1 MTHHSAAPSSI
12 ALGVTRIGTSG
23 TGAASR
29 GVDSQLEPLGNEKM
43 NEVAVGP
50 MRTERLR
57 VKHLVFSMGDL
68 LLLAIT
74 CFLGWRRSVQKSKL

>member
-43 NEVAVGP
+43 NAVAVGP

-57 VKHLVFSMGDL
+57 VKHLVFWVGAAL
-68 LLLAIT
+68 
-74 CFLGWRRSVQKSKL
+74 SKNLNFEGV